1 MQQPATSIEKL
12 IRLVRQFGARP
23 GMCLGNAVDVQNAE
37 SFLGGIIV
45 CVQVF
50 TGPFSIEELN
60 AVIASRGW
68 RVSDR
73 PLPPPEE
80 SLEHQMRQRGMSD
93 RQIIAELAEIQ
104 ALTLER
110 RLTSAT

>member
-1 MQQPATSIEKL
+1 MQQQTTPLDEL

-23 GMCLGNAVDVQNAE
+23 GTCLAPVDVQSAE
-37 SFLGGIIV
+37 HFLCGVLV

-50 TGPFSIEELN
+50 TGPFTQDELD
-60 AVIASRGW
+60 AVIVSRGW

-93 RQIIAELAEIQ
+93 REIIAELAEIQ

-110 RLTSAT
+110 RLTSAA